1 MKNYKMKSENITLLT
16 AVPALLVI
24 ANCGGSLITRILFA
38 IAIAAIGF
46 FTGKT
51 FKKAEYS
58 AIAHGVSLGAAIAAG
73 YNLLRLI
80 VNITAFVLSK
90 KFIGLALFV
99 IALIIIVKYKK
110 TGKVTE

>member
-1 MKNYKMKSENITLLT
+1 MKNYRMKSENITLLT
-16 AVPALLVI
+16 AVPALLII

-38 IAIAAIGF
+38 VTITTIGF
-46 FTGKT
+46 VTGKT
-51 FKKAEYS
+51 LKRKEYS
-58 AIAHGVSLGAAIAAG
+58 AIAHGVTLGAAIAAG

-99 IALIIIVKYKK
+99 IALIIIVRYKK

>member
-1 MKNYKMKSENITLLT
+1 MKNYRMKSENITLLT

-38 IAIAAIGF
+38 VAITTIGF
-46 FTGKT
+46 VTGKT
-51 FKKAEYS
+51 FKKEEYG

-99 IALIIIVKYKK
+99 IALVIIIRYKK
-110 TGKVTE
+110 TGKVIE